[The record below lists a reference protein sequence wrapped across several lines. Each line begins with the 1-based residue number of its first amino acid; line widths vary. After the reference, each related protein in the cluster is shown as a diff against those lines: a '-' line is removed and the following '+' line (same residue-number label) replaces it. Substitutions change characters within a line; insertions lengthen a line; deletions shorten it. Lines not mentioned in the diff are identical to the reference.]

1 MIRRARQREG
11 TRPGVLRCET
21 ARGGGFCASE
31 RVRRNML
38 FVGAAGSS
46 TCRCRDTT
54 GLMLVL
60 LGAVFEEGGVS

>member
-1 MIRRARQREG
+1 
-11 TRPGVLRCET
+11 
-21 ARGGGFCASE
+21 
-31 RVRRNML
+31 ML

-60 LGAVFEEGGVS
+60 LGAVFEEGGVSWIYERYYCILYLLLFTTGSRLPHWTCIFQPP